1 MSYIHS
7 DNQETNY
14 FINKQGEVSR
24 PSDGKAIS
32 SSLISPTNG
41 VQHALQVN
49 EINSQTFSAA
59 HDLMRKP
66 EIKGTAL
73 TIDIRDLDK
82 NGSHQVSLLHDH
94 PQSSAQVHR
103 ALSDSLHHDQM
114 QEQLSSVR
122 TVIKQSAA
130 ADQNIS
136 RKSNELPP
144 RQKLIMNAKAA
155 HNTAQFSKAGKYA
168 VESAAKG
175 RNGSRT

>member
-1 MSYIHS
+1 MSYIQS
-7 DNQETNY
+7 DNQEPNY
-14 FINKQGEVSR
+14 FINKQGEALR
-24 PSDGKAIS
+24 PSDGKVIS

-41 VQHALQVN
+41 IENALQAN
-49 EINSQTFSAA
+49 DINSQTFSAA
-59 HDLMRKP
+59 HDLARKP

-73 TIDIRDLDK
+73 TIDIHDLDK
-82 NGSHQVSLLHDH
+82 NGSHQVSLLRDH
-94 PQSSAQVHR
+94 PQSSTHVHR

-155 HNTAQFSKAGKYA
+155 HNTAQFSKAGKNA
-168 VESAAKG
+168 VEPIAKG
-175 RNGSRT
+175 RNGCRT